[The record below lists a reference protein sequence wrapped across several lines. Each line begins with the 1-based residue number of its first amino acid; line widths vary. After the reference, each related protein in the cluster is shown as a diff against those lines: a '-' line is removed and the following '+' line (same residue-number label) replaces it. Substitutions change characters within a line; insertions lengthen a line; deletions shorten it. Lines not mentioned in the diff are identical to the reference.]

1 MRVDKTKWTV
11 KTISSFF
18 DLQMGK
24 TPSRKSLELWK
35 NGDTP
40 WVSIADMNG
49 TKFISTTKEM
59 LPMTTIKQCNI
70 PIIPVGTVIM
80 SFKLTI
86 GKTCITNVPLTTNEA
101 IMAFYPKE
109 ETQIDN
115 SFLCYALS
123 AIKWKG
129 NRAVKGITINKK
141 TISQKKIS
149 LPDFTIQQAIA
160 SELDAIQKMIDGY
173 KAQLEDLDALAQSI
187 FLDMFGDPVTNPKG
201 WEKLTLKE
209 LTVKMSTGPFGSMLH
224 KEDYDIDG
232 IPSINPQDLKG
243 NRISVENIALVNYN
257 KVQELN
263 RYILHTND
271 IVIARRGDLSKCA
284 IITQSENG
292 WLCGTGSFFLSL
304 KKLTPILFYY
314 LYTSKSIQKYL
325 NDKCIGATMPNLNQG
340 ILSYLKLP
348 LPPLSLQQQ
357 FASKIEVIEKQKEQI
372 RLQLADAETLM
383 AERMQY
389 YFS

>member
-1 MRVDKTKWTV
+1 MKVDKTKWIT
-11 KTISSFF
+11 KPIRSLF

-24 TPSRKSLELWK
+24 TPSRKSLELWE
-35 NGDTP
+35 NGNTP
-40 WVSIADMNG
+40 WVSISDMNG
-49 TKFISTTKEM
+49 IKYISSTKEM
-59 LPMTTIKQCNI
+59 LPLATIIQCNI
-70 PIIPVGTVIM
+70 PVIPAGIVIM

-86 GKTCITNVPLTTNEA
+86 GKTCIANVPLTTNEA
-101 IMAFYPKE
+101 IMAFYPKKE
-109 ETQIDN
+109 VQIDN

-129 NRAVKGITINKK
+129 NRAVKGLTINKK
-141 TISQKKIS
+141 TISQKEMS
-149 LPDFTIQQAIA
+149 LPCLTEQQAIA
-160 SELDAIQKMIDGY
+160 SELDAIQTMIDGY

-187 FLDMFGDPVTNPKG
+187 FLDMFGDPVSNPKG
-201 WEKLTLKE
+201 WKKFPLKE
-209 LTVKMSTGPFGSMLH
+209 LALKISTGPFGSMLH
-224 KEDYDIDG
+224 KEDYDIEG
-232 IPSINPQDLKG
+232 VPSINPQDIKG
-243 NRISVENIALVNYN
+243 NKISVENIALVNHN
-257 KVQELN
+257 KAKELN

-292 WLCGTGSFFLSL
+292 WLCGTGSFSLSL
-304 KKLTPILFYY
+304 KNLIPILFYY
-314 LYTSKSIQKYL
+314 LYTSKSVQKYL

-340 ILSYLKLP
+340 ILASLKLP

-357 FASKIEVIEKQKEQI
+357 FASKIEAFEKQKELI
-372 RLQLADAETLM
+372 KSQLADAETLM